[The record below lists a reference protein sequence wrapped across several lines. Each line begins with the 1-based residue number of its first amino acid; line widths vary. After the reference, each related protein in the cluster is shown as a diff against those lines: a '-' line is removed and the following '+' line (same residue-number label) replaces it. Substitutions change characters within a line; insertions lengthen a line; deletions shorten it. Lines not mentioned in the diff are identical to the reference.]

1 MAIAVE
7 DRRPLT
13 SVEVE
18 AAAEERYL
26 RAMGG
31 VVGGAPGALQ
41 KAVLPVVLALQSM
54 VVVVQTKYCD
64 GSEAKV
70 VEAVPMTASGHL
82 VFWEE
87 VGVEP
92 PKLDNLHASC
102 AGLWM
107 HGVEEGEPRLFGLGE
122 DVLGVHEHLGKA
134 GVPQI

>member
-1 MAIAVE
+1 MA
-7 DRRPLT
+7 

-31 VVGGAPGALQ
+31 VVGGGAPGALQ
-41 KAVLPVVLALQSM
+41 KAVLPVVLALQSK

-70 VEAVPMTASGHL
+70 VEAVPMTASGHS

-107 HGVEEGEPRLFGLGE
+107 HGVEEGEPRLFGLEE
-122 DVLGVHEHLGKA
+122 DVLGVHEHLEKA